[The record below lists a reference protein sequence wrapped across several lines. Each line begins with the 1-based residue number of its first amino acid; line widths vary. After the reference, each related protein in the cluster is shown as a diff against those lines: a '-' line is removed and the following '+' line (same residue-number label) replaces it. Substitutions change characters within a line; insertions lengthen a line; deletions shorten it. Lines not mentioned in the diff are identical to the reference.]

1 MSELNLIDSVTKPE
15 DCEKR
20 SALTGLDWPA
30 IRFVPEKD
38 KGPHKTLEVVLRLN
52 PDSKSLDNTVK
63 RKIIIFSQGS
73 IEALLRWKQDVDE
86 VVERKPCSK
95 AQSMFDMTELLLGGD
110 PQATWRSISRDKCLE
125 IKEDGTLKGKTIETY
140 KAAMD
145 SFLSHYFPKTGN
157 PARKQK
163 RYLQQCLYKPK
174 SVKVV
179 QVITRLKTINRLLTL
194 FPKPENTEL
203 SEGAQIDILVNMCPS
218 AWIFEMAKHKFD
230 PAEHSLDEVKFE
242 LERHEIMGEIESAN
256 KRVFDKKNK
265 RKSSD
270 DSDDEKPNKS
280 SKKKRKL
287 EKYKGK
293 NKKEHGGDSKPPCQ
307 YCKFFGG
314 NAESHSSVNCFR
326 KAEIDK
332 IWKKNLDRKK
342 NKKHSHELNKL
353 IAKKVKATIKKSLK
367 KNELSYASSDSAE
380 SETSL

>member
-38 KGPHKTLEVVLRLN
+38 KGLHKTLEVELRLN

-63 RKIIIFSQGS
+63 RKVIIFSQGS

-256 KRVFDKKNK
+256 KRVFDKKNRKNQATTRMTKNRTSPLRK
-265 RKSSD
+265 RGSLRNTK
-270 DSDDEKPNKS
+270 EKT
-280 SKKKRKL
+280 KRSM
-287 EKYKGK
+287 GAT
-293 NKKEHGGDSKPPCQ
+293 Q
-307 YCKFFGG
+307 
-314 NAESHSSVNCFR
+314 
-326 KAEIDK
+326 
-332 IWKKNLDRKK
+332 NL
-342 NKKHSHELNKL
+342 HASIVSFL
-353 IAKKVKATIKKSLK
+353 AGTPKVTRR
-367 KNELSYASSDSAE
+367 
-380 SETSL
+380 